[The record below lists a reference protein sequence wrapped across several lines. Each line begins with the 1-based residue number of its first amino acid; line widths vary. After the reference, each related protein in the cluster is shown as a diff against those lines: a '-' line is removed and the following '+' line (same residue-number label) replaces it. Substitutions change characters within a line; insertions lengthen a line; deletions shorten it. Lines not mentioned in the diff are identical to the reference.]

1 VASSPRE
8 LSEKTHFPYLF
19 LIVISFAACLP
30 SAAIE
35 EGALT
40 SLSNFYDWFL
50 LKTIVLITLNL
61 QVLFFFQRGVFFGR
75 VPIQILILIAGGISG
90 VTTAAIVE
98 IGANI
103 LGLLNTE
110 SFVERILFNG
120 AFCILWIAT
129 IFFAGTNYLV
139 QEDKKNLLL
148 RSFFEIEQT
157 THLQSIYLEGL
168 GAKYFKDLIRQADAT
183 TGGFAQITRKSE
195 NTIKTTDEILNL
207 IEIQL
212 GELNKLTESILKS
225 ERNLHKM
232 KWSWRISD
240 FIVFLKSSFAERIVP
255 PYILAFASTTTI
267 YLPLSKILP
276 FDQVFLSLI
285 TLWAAIFAAQFL
297 IFKFSNKSML
307 RRLNILTFVI
317 HPLLI
322 VAILSRN
329 TKSILGNFLFS
340 PTLKVLIATTLVLVI
355 SLLYHSSRGQFF
367 DSESAIREGAQA
379 LSQDTK
385 LALQNRQE
393 LTRINKLWLQHIH
406 GTVKSKV
413 YAATLMI
420 EKAET
425 SQTSKIYN
433 ESLEKARVLLNS
445 TVELP
450 EYVNQSA
457 SSEIEFR
464 ISRWVGLVE
473 IDLDIKIDDLDSRIY
488 KPVAY
493 ADLIEEGITNAVR
506 HGRCT
511 SIFIE
516 IYENGSGNLVTEVI
530 DNGIYKPSTISGL
543 GSALFESATNGRWS
557 RTRDEE
563 LNRTTLRLLT

>member
-1 VASSPRE
+1 MTVGPRDLPE
-8 LSEKTHFPYLF
+8 RTHFPYIF
-19 LIVISFAACLP
+19 LIIISFTACLP
-30 SAAIE
+30 SAAVE
-35 EGALT
+35 EGALQ
-40 SLSNFYDWFL
+40 SLSNFFTWFAI
-50 LKTIVLITLNL
+50 KAVVLIIINL
-61 QVLFFFQRGVFFGR
+61 QVLFFFQRGNLLGR
-75 VPIQILILIAGGISG
+75 VSNKILFLSVGGICG
-90 VTTAAIVE
+90 VTASVVVELAAD
-98 IGANI
+98 
-103 LGLLNTE
+103 LFGLSNTQ
-110 SFVERILFNG
+110 SLVHRILFNG
-120 AFCILWIAT
+120 AFCILWITT

-168 GAKYFKDLIRQADAT
+168 GAKYFKNLIRQADAT
-183 TGGFAQITRKSE
+183 TVGFAQITRKSE
-195 NTIKTTDEILNL
+195 NNSKTTDEILNL

-212 GELNKLTESILKS
+212 GELNKLTASILKS
-225 ERNLHKM
+225 ERNLHKI
-232 KWSWRISD
+232 KWSWRISY
-240 FIVFLKSSFAERIVP
+240 FLVFLKSSFAERIVP

-276 FDQVFLSLI
+276 FDQVFFSLI
-285 TLWAAIFAAQFL
+285 TLWTAIFAVQFL
-297 IFKFSNKSML
+297 IFKFSNKSMF

-322 VAILSRN
+322 VAVLSRN

-340 PTLKVLIATTLVLVI
+340 PTLKFLIATTLVLII

-367 DSESAIREGAQA
+367 DSESAIREGALA

-420 EKAET
+420 EKAEK
-425 SQTSKIYN
+425 SQSVKMYN

-445 TVELP
+445 IVEVP
-450 EYVNQSA
+450 EYISKSA
-457 SSEIEFR
+457 SEEIEYR

-473 IDLDIKIDDLDSRIY
+473 VNLDVKIEDLDSRIY
-488 KPVAY
+488 KPVVF

-511 SIFIE
+511 SIYIK
-516 IYENGSGNLVTEVI
+516 IYEDGAGNLVTEVI
-530 DNGIYKPSTISGL
+530 DDGMDNPSATQGL
-543 GSALFESATNGRWS
+543 GSSLFESATNGRWS
-557 RTRDEE
+557 RARDEE

>member
-1 VASSPRE
+1 MANSPRD
-8 LSEKTHFPYLF
+8 LPEKSHFPYLF

-30 SAAIE
+30 SVAIE

-40 SLSNFYDWFL
+40 SLSNFYAWFL
-50 LKTIVLITLNL
+50 LKTIVLIALNL
-61 QVLFFFQRGVFFGR
+61 QVLFFFQRGVLFGR
-75 VPIQILILIAGGISG
+75 VPIQILILIVGGISG
-90 VTTAAIVE
+90 ITSAVIVE
-98 IGANI
+98 IGANL
-103 LGLLNTE
+103 LGLLNAE
-110 SFVERILFNG
+110 PFVQRILFSG

-183 TGGFAQITRKSE
+183 NDGIAQITRKSE
-195 NTIKTTDEILNL
+195 NTGKTTDEILNL
-207 IEIQL
+207 IETQL
-212 GELNKLTESILKS
+212 GALNKLTESILKS

-267 YLPLSKILP
+267 YLPLSRILP
-276 FDQVFLSLI
+276 FSQVFLSLI
-285 TLWAAIFAAQFL
+285 ILWAAIFAAQFL
-297 IFKFSNKSML
+297 ISKFSNKSMFGK
-307 RRLNILTFVI
+307 LNILSFVI

-329 TKSILGNFLFS
+329 TKSILGDFPFS
-340 PTLKVLIATTLVLVI
+340 PALKVLIATALILVI
-355 SLLYHSSRGQFF
+355 SLLYHSSRGRFL
-367 DSESAIREGAQA
+367 DSESAIREGGLA
-379 LSQDTK
+379 LSQDIK
-385 LALQNRQE
+385 LELQNRHE
-393 LTRINKLWLQHIH
+393 ITRINKLWLQHIH

-425 SQTSKIYN
+425 SQTAKTYN
-433 ESLEKARVLLNS
+433 DSLEKARVLLN
-445 TVELP
+445 TIIELP
-450 EYVNQSA
+450 EHVIQGA

-464 ISRWVGLVE
+464 ICRWVGLVE
-473 IDLDIKIDDLDSRIY
+473 IDLNIKVDDLDSRIY

-516 IYENGSGNLVTEVI
+516 IYENESGNLVTEVI
-530 DNGIYKPSTISGL
+530 DDGIYKPSTISGL
-543 GSALFESATNGRWS
+543 GSALFENATNGRWS
-557 RTRDEE
+557 RTHDEE